1 MIGTLLLE
9 NLSIA
14 LKALWANKLR
24 SSLTILGILIGVAA
38 VIAVVSIV
46 QGFFFAVNNVFKD
59 LGSGWVRVTSYRPP
73 GAAGEKLG
81 SVRLT
86 RADAEAL
93 TVSGHE
99 ILEVAPVMI
108 GFRSIKK
115 GDRHVSTTIAGTVSQ
130 YQDIVGFYVGQ
141 GRFFSDIDDRHRRK
155 VCVIGAKVGKDL
167 ELPDDPVGSHVS
179 LGDDDFTI
187 VGVMEKRGELI
198 GISFDDFVFVPY
210 GAALNLFGE
219 ESEGNS
225 VLEVAIRSPEK
236 LELAKSQIVDVL
248 RRSHRL
254 KPDQPDDFRILSQEQ
269 ILSVINRVAGYS
281 TYVAGGVTG
290 IALFV
295 GGIGIMNIMLVSV
308 TERTREIG
316 LRKAVGAR
324 RQNIMLQ
331 FLIEA
336 TVLTLI
342 GGALGVALGVGVG
355 HAAAALI
362 PNFPSA
368 HVPVWAVAAGFGV
381 SAFVGLAFGVFPA
394 ARASR
399 LDPIESLRYE

>member
-1 MIGTLLLE
+1 MVGAMLLE
-9 NLSIA
+9 NLAIA

-24 SSLTILGILIGVAA
+24 SMLTILGVLIGVAA

-46 QGFFFAVNNVFKD
+46 QGFFFAVNNIFKD
-59 LGSGWVRVTSYRPP
+59 LGSGWVRVVSYRPP
-73 GAAGEKLG
+73 GADGLKLG
-81 SVRLT
+81 KITLT

-93 TVSGHE
+93 RLSGHE
-99 ILEVAPVMI
+99 VLDAAPLMF
-108 GFRSIKK
+108 GFKSVKK
-115 GDRHVSTTIAGTVSQ
+115 GNRQVSTQVAGTVAT
-130 YQDIVGFYVGQ
+130 YQEIVGFYVGR
-141 GRFFSDIDDRHRRK
+141 GRFFSEIDDTHRRK
-155 VCVIGAKVGKDL
+155 VCVLGSKLIEDL
-167 ELPDDPVGSHVS
+167 ELPENPIGSHISV
-179 LGDDDFTI
+179 GDDDFTVI
-187 VGVMEKRGELI
+187 GVMEKRGELI
-198 GISFDDFVFVPY
+198 GISLDNFVFVPY

-219 ESEGNS
+219 ESEDK
-225 VLEVAIRSPEK
+225 VILETAVRDPARM
-236 LELAKSQIVDVL
+236 ELARSQIMDVL

-254 KPDQPDDFRILSQEQ
+254 KPDQPDDFRIVSQEQ
-269 ILSVINRVAGYS
+269 IVGVINKVSGIS
-281 TYVAGGVTG
+281 TYVAAGIAG

-316 LRKAVGAR
+316 VRKAVGAR
-324 RQNIMLQ
+324 RTNIMLQ

-336 TVLTLI
+336 TVLTII

-355 HAAAALI
+355 HLAAALI

-368 HVPVWAVAAGFGV
+368 HVPIWAVVSGLGV
-381 SAFVGLAFGVFPA
+381 SALVGLIFGVFPA